1 MYDDLQFSH
10 NFQIHSLISPQNNI
24 VVKGKA
30 SVNSYYYIRKE
41 IEAEL
46 KKVKEVISV
55 RTRM

>member
-1 MYDDLQFSH
+1 MYYDLQFSH

-41 IEAEL
+41 IEA
-46 KKVKEVISV
+46 
-55 RTRM
+55 